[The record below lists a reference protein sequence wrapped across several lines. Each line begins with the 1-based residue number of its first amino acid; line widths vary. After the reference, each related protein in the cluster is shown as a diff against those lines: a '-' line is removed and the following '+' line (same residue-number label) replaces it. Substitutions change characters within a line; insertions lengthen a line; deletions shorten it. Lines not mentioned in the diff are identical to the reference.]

1 MVARRQPAEGLPA
14 DFDLGAAASAL
25 GVTLSRA
32 QRTTLLRFLE
42 LLRHWNGIY
51 NLTALRDPA
60 QMLTHHLLDCL
71 SVVVPLRR
79 QLGRSMGKRLV
90 DVGSGG
96 GLPGT
101 ILAVT
106 EPGLS
111 VCCVD
116 AVGKKAAF
124 VRQAAAELALPN
136 LSSLHARAEDVHGVA
151 FDVVASRAFASLP
164 DFIRA
169 TRHLLAPG
177 GVWMAMKGRT
187 IPDEITSLPK
197 DVVAFHVEQL
207 EVPGLGAERCI
218 VWMKPLSSPHVEL
231 PGG

>member
-1 MVARRQPAEGLPA
+1 MASRRQPSEGLLA
-14 DFDLGAAASAL
+14 DLDLDAATSAL
-25 GVTLSRA
+25 GITLSSG
-32 QRTTLLRFLE
+32 QRTTLLCFLE
-42 LLRHWNGIY
+42 LLRHWNAIY

-71 SVVVPLRR
+71 SVVAPLRS
-79 QLGRSMGKRLV
+79 QLGGSAGKRLV
-90 DVGSGG
+90 DVGSGA
-96 GLPGT
+96 GLPGA

-106 EPGLS
+106 EPGLN

-136 LSSLHARAEDVHGVA
+136 LSSLHARVEDVHGVT
-151 FDVVASRAFASLP
+151 FDVVTSRAFASLP
-164 DFIRA
+164 DFVSA

-177 GVWMAMKGRT
+177 GVWMAMKGRAS
-187 IPDEITSLPK
+187 PEEIASLPK
-197 DVVAFHVEQL
+197 DVAVFHVEHLQ
-207 EVPGLGAERCI
+207 VPGLDAERCI
-218 VWMKPLSSPHVEL
+218 VWMRPLSSPHSDL

>member
-1 MVARRQPAEGLPA
+1 MASRRQPSEGLPA
-14 DFDLGAAASAL
+14 DLDLDAAASAL
-25 GVTLSRA
+25 GIALSA
-32 QRTTLLRFLE
+32 GQRTTLLRFLE

-60 QMLTHHLLDCL
+60 HMLTHHLLDCL
-71 SVVVPLRR
+71 SVVAPLRR
-79 QLGRSMGKRLV
+79 QLGGCVGNRLV
-90 DVGSGG
+90 DVGSGA
-96 GLPGT
+96 GLPGA

-136 LSSLHARAEDVHGVA
+136 LSSLHARVEDVHGVT

-164 DFIRA
+164 DFVRA

-177 GVWMAMKGRT
+177 GVWMAMKGRAAAA
-187 IPDEITSLPK
+187 EIASLPK
-197 DVVAFHVEQL
+197 DVVAFHVEHLQ
-207 EVPGLGAERCI
+207 VPGLGAERCI
-218 VWMKPLSSPHVEL
+218 VWMRPLSSSNSDL
-231 PGG
+231 PGA